1 MLLRAKRVDL
11 ILTAVIA
18 GDRRECG
25 NLIGKKVFIFTRLL
39 RLARNDKLKKKC
51 IFLYLVTLD
60 QNLFIKNRNAGLV
73 FLCTIYLF
81 DSFNF
86 SGILEKPFLGEQM
99 FSVQSEMQLELL
111 LNITLRNKRDE
122 LLVFGNEGF
131 FRGYQCLQS

>member
-1 MLLRAKRVDL
+1 MRLLRFTRNDKRVRLFHFARSDKHVRL
-11 ILTAVIA
+11 LRLARSDKHV
-18 GDRRECG
+18 
-25 NLIGKKVFIFTRLL
+25 RLL

-86 SGILEKPFLGEQM
+86 SGILEKP
-99 FSVQSEMQLELL
+99 LL
-111 LNITLRNKRDE
+111 CE
-122 LLVFGNEGF
+122 
-131 FRGYQCLQS
+131 